1 MRTIDLSSAFMST
14 QEEIKA
20 FLISQGFSRETG
32 TERMS
37 ARMGPT
43 RYPKFLEL
51 YEECIEMDNGRE
63 LFQFLETPQEFN
75 LYFRIWA
82 DVTLEIGAALYAKL
96 NPLLCPGTHVADL
109 GRFSDGYLAW
119 LATKNPGCVYVGFD
133 HLGTSLDITQE
144 VTQMRNLSLV
154 SWDYTNA
161 PPLDVPKFDV
171 MYTILGIE
179 FGHLSWDLDRSID
192 VTRLTD
198 CDAYRTYLEHCRPY
212 FASWKAIATDDA
224 RLYAVLSLGSLE
236 HYLAV
241 VDAAQEA
248 GWTLDVA
255 DSCRTGD
262 DYFDEEEDDEPH
274 GEGFDILSFTAGKKE
289 PASRRQIIE
298 WFSYLDPEDSYFM
311 IGTGRSIVAA
321 YLGLENK
328 RPTATRDFEEDN
340 GIKTRVETGV
350 AGDSGYVFTRASDG
364 QALLQFVPP
373 DVVDPFDLSGL
384 QVGDLPLVIP
394 FDRFMGRPK

>member
-1 MRTIDLSSAFMST
+1 MRTIDSSSVFMST

-32 TERMS
+32 IERMR
-37 ARMGPT
+37 AIMGAP
-43 RYPKFLEL
+43 RYQQFLKL
-51 YEECIEMDNGRE
+51 YEDCIETHNGRE
-63 LFQFLETPQEFN
+63 LFQFLRTPQEFN

-82 DVTLEIGAALYAKL
+82 DVTHEIGAALYAKL
-96 NPLLCPGTHVADL
+96 KPLLCPGTHVADF
-109 GRFSDGYLAW
+109 GRFSDGYLTW
-119 LATKNPGCVYVGFD
+119 LATKHSGCVYVGFD
-133 HLGTSLDITQE
+133 HLGTSTDIAE
-144 VTQMRNLSLV
+144 VTQMPNLSLA
-154 SWDYTNA
+154 SWDYKNA
-161 PPLDVPKFDV
+161 PPPDVPMFDV

-179 FGHLSWDLDRSID
+179 FGQLPTDLGRSID

-198 CDAYRTYLEHCRPY
+198 CDAYRAYLEHCRPY
-212 FASWKAIATDDA
+212 FASWKAIATDEA
-224 RLYAVLSLGSLE
+224 RLYAVLGLGSLE

-241 VDAAQEA
+241 VDTAQEA

-262 DYFDEEEDDEPH
+262 DYLDEVEEDEPH
-274 GEGFDILSFTAGKKE
+274 GEGFDVLSFTTRKIE
-289 PASRRQIIE
+289 PASRQQIIE
-298 WFSYLDPEDSYFM
+298 WFSYLDPDDACFM
-311 IGTGRSIVAA
+311 IGTGKSIVAA

-350 AGDSGYVFTRASDG
+350 AGDNGYVFNRASDG
-364 QALLQFVPP
+364 QALIQFVPP

-384 QVGDLPLVIP
+384 QVDDLPLVITYN
-394 FDRFMGRPK
+394 RFMRLH